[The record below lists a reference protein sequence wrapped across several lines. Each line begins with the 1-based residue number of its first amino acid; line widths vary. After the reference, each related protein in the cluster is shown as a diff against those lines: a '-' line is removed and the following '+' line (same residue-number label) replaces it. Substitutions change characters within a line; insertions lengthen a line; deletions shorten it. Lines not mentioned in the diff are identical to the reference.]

1 MEERPPPSCAEH
13 LVFMNAFIML
23 VCKRYIVPEI
33 SDIAIPG
40 TELGAVGLG
49 QSLINCI
56 HIRPVPHIYADVDAQ
71 ADAYSFEQVQSL
83 CSVMGH

>member
-1 MEERPPPSCAEH
+1 
-13 LVFMNAFIML
+13 ML